1 MTPLRNK
8 MIRELELHRKAPGTV
23 KQYVAAVAELAQHYG
38 RSPDQLS
45 LEEVRDF
52 LHHLITV
59 QKVAFST
66 CNVRLAGIRFF
77 YQQVLRRDDFPLRV
91 PAKRSGR
98 LPEPLSRGE
107 IARLFSVT
115 TNTKHRA
122 LLMTTYGGGLR
133 VAELV
138 HLKPQDIHSQRMLIR
153 VNQGKGH
160 KDRYTLLSPR
170 LLHEL
175 RAYWR
180 EYRPQQWLFPNR
192 DGSGPLSAGTVQKLF
207 YQAKQRA
214 NIQHGHGIH
223 SLRHSFATHL
233 MEAGV
238 DLPTIQRL
246 MGHTHLSTTAKY
258 LHVTS
263 KHLGR
268 VQSPLELLR
277 LPTSADVGG

>member
-1 MTPLRNK
+1 MTPLRTK
-8 MIRELELHRKAPGTV
+8 MIRELELHRKASGTV
-23 KQYVAAVAELAQHYG
+23 KQYVAAVAELAQHYQ
-38 RSPDQLS
+38 RSPDLIS
-45 LEEVRDF
+45 IEEVRDF
-52 LHHLITV
+52 IHYLIT
-59 QKVAFST
+59 QRKIAFST
-66 CNVRLAGIRFF
+66 CNTRLAGIRFF
-77 YQQVLRRDDFPLRV
+77 FQQVLRRDDFPLRV

-98 LPEPLSRGE
+98 LPEPLSRTE
-107 IARLFSVT
+107 IARLFDAT
-115 TNTKHRA
+115 TNTKHRV

-138 HLKPQDIHSQRMLIR
+138 HLKPQDIHSERMLIR
-153 VNQGKGH
+153 VNQGKGR

-170 LLHEL
+170 LLEEM

-180 EYRPQQWLFPNR
+180 EYRPQEWLFPRGN
-192 DGSGPLSAGTVQKLF
+192 GSSPLPVDTVQKLF
-207 YQAKQRA
+207 YRAKERA
-214 NIQHGHGIH
+214 RIRHGHGIH

-246 MGHTHLSTTAKY
+246 MGHNRLSTTAQY

-268 VQSPLELLR
+268 VASPLELLR
-277 LPTSADVGG
+277 LPEAADAGV